1 MCIDRDNLAQQL
13 EGETAVG
20 LESEFDASPFV
31 LFTSNSHQHSYRN
44 DFTIFDSAAVGGNNE
59 IENKL
64 TALDAAST
72 LLEFAFM
79 QDKETQ
85 IQ

>member
-59 IENKL
+59 IENNL
-64 TALDAAST
+64 TA
-72 LLEFAFM
+72 FATPFSLPESVFM
-79 QDKETQ
+79 QDK
-85 IQ
+85 